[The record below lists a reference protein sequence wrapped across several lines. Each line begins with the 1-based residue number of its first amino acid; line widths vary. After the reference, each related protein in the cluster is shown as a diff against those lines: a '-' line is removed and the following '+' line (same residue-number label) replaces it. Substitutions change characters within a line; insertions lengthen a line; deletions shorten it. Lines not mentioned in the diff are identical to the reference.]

1 MFVHQLVSIAETVPI
16 SQYILARHENPL
28 KSFFLEFSQKTKLR
42 TFKKELFLTY
52 QTSSSCKCKEN
63 YILYWFPF
71 QFFDHLEYNQGTGN
85 MQGPQFPS
93 SFYRKRKRKDPGN
106 DVEKLVVIM
115 TSLEWGQN
123 DVWLI
128 NDMYVRLLLNIWC
141 PWHFPGPFCCYDQ
154 FDWCTCIFSLI
165 ISHIGTSQV
174 ISSARLRMVHLQIY
188 LIFQNCKRL
197 NYSLKY
203 YWINLSVHIF

>member
-71 QFFDHLEYNQGTGN
+71 QFFDLLEYNQGTGN
-85 MQGPQFPS
+85 MQDPQFPS

-128 NDMYVRLLLNIWC
+128 NHMCVRWLLNIWYL
-141 PWHFPGPFCCYDQ
+141 WHFPRILFCCYDQ
-154 FDWCTCIFSLI
+154 SDWCTFVFSLI
-165 ISHIGTSQV
+165 NSPY
-174 ISSARLRMVHLQIY
+174 R
-188 LIFQNCKRL
+188 
-197 NYSLKY
+197 
-203 YWINLSVHIF
+203 NLSSNFLSKIENGAFANLSYLSEL

>member
-1 MFVHQLVSIAETVPI
+1 
-16 SQYILARHENPL
+16 
-28 KSFFLEFSQKTKLR
+28 
-42 TFKKELFLTY
+42 
-52 QTSSSCKCKEN
+52 
-63 YILYWFPF
+63 
-71 QFFDHLEYNQGTGN
+71 
-85 MQGPQFPS
+85 MQGPQFSS

-203 YWINLSVHIF
+203 YWINLSVHLFLTSHIDWLVTGIKQYHFQYIHSVFVLPITFQVPVQQQASQSLKWTLLWSWLFRHAVSCCNP